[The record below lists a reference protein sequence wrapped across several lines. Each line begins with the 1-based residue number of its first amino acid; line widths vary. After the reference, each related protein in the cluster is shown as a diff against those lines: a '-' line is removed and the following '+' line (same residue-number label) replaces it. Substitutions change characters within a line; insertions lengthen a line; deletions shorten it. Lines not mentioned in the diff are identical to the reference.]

1 MSKVI
6 HLTQTFVTIPLSL
19 PGPERGT
26 GEIEPEQPAKT
37 RAGSSRSDRGNE
49 EGNVPSE
56 PG

>member
-26 GEIEPEQPAKT
+26 GEIEPEQPVKT